1 MSDADA
7 TAVSTATRS
16 SHPMDR
22 LRGRNLPPVV
32 TPLQAGRRRCGCN
45 HAPPPTTQR
54 PAALSS
60 PGEEELGCCGAGPSP
75 GQGVQ
80 GGAEKAGPRSFQPD
94 GNTGPA
100 SMGQKN
106 QASGKEV
113 SIPGWTLLIQ
123 ELPRDQSSS
132 PSKREIKQT
141 SKKSSPAQTTWTL
154 TSPLGHNQ
162 HVSG

>member
-1 MSDADA
+1 MALRKLA
-7 TAVSTATRS
+7 PEAS
-16 SHPMDR
+16 S
-22 LRGRNLPPVV
+22 LTG
-32 TPLQAGRRRCGCN
+32 
-45 HAPPPTTQR
+45 TQ
-54 PAALSS
+54 L
-60 PGEEELGCCGAGPSP
+60 
-75 GQGVQ
+75 
-80 GGAEKAGPRSFQPD
+80 
-94 GNTGPA
+94 GPA